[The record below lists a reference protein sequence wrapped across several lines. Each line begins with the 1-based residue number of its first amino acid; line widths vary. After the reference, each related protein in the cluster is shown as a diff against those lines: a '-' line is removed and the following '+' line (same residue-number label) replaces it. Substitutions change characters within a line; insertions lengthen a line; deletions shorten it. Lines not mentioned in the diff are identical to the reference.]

1 MTNRLV
7 VSRDVIFEESKP
19 SDWENFID
27 NSGFQLT
34 ETFIVD
40 HQLSVQATTTVED
53 SEGSVPVNQ
62 DSEGELSATH
72 NSEAGPSHAPNSPQ
86 SQGSSTATGWV
97 SPPEQSPQFSAGVP
111 QRYKTIADLY
121 DSTNEVLDFEYS
133 GVCMLAAN
141 EPMNIKQA
149 LEEACWRK
157 AMEE

>member
-40 HQLSVQATTTVED
+40 HQLPVQATTTVED

-62 DSEGELSATH
+62 DSKGELSGTH
-72 NSEAGPSHAPNSPQ
+72 NSEAGPYHAPNSPQ
-86 SQGSSTATGWV
+86 NQGSSTDTVGYLLL
-97 SPPEQSPQFSAGVP
+97 S
-111 QRYKTIADLY
+111 R
-121 DSTNEVLDFEYS
+121 VLSFQQGYHRDTKQLQI
-133 GVCMLAAN
+133 CMTQQMKYLIL
-141 EPMNIKQA
+141 NIVGC
-149 LEEACWRK
+149 AC
-157 AMEE
+157 